1 MTHDDGRDIVPGGLG
16 GDPSGQAEAED
27 LSTAL
32 RSHISGRRTPDMAEA
47 AFARAATVRVR
58 RRTIGVSLTVLALAA
73 GGVAA
78 AQVLRPESQGPIAS
92 TSASRPSSPGTSS
105 SPTTMGPATRSPS
118 RPTSMSPR
126 PPSSP
131 THSSA
136 PSQPA
141 TSTPAAPT
149 SHPSSTLVATCA
161 PGFTSLAVTV
171 DGAGMGHVYHRL
183 VVTNRGTSSCMLAGY
198 PGVSMVDAKGQ
209 QIGAAADR
217 THASWTAITLKPGR
231 SSVAWLD
238 VSQAA
243 NYPTCTL
250 VQAAGL
256 RVYLPGRTDSSV
268 VALSVTGCPE
278 TSIRLMQVKP
288 FGAP

>member
-1 MTHDDGRDIVPGGLG
+1 
-16 GDPSGQAEAED
+16 
-27 LSTAL
+27 
-32 RSHISGRRTPDMAEA
+32 
-47 AFARAATVRVR
+47 
-58 RRTIGVSLTVLALAA
+58 
-73 GGVAA
+73 
-78 AQVLRPESQGPIAS
+78 
-92 TSASRPSSPGTSS
+92 
-105 SPTTMGPATRSPS
+105 
-118 RPTSMSPR
+118 MSPL

-131 THSSA
+131 PPSNT
-136 PSQPA
+136 PSQPV

-149 SHPSSTLVATCA
+149 SHPSSALVATCA
-161 PGFTSLAVTV
+161 PSSTSLAVTV

-183 VVTNRGTSSCMLAGY
+183 VVTNRGTSSCLLAGY
-198 PGVSMVDAKGQ
+198 PGVSMVEGKGQ

-217 THASWTAITLKPGR
+217 TPASWSAITLRPGR

-238 VSQAA
+238 VTQAA

-268 VALSVTGCPE
+268 VAVSVSGCPE